1 MALMQT
7 VKYVLTVYAWVVIG
21 ILVFFLGRIAFF
33 YEKTS
38 SQRTGYY
45 FPVLP
50 ALLLAAGAVWY
61 LAQNVEFTG
70 QPTGDLLLFGGGAL
84 LSIFAIR
91 LQDLMTGA
99 RR

>member
-7 VKYVLTVYAWVVIG
+7 IKHVLTVYAWVVIG
-21 ILVFFLGRIAFF
+21 VLVFFLGRIAFF

-38 SQRTGYY
+38 SQRTRYY
-45 FPVLP
+45 FPILP

-61 LAQNVEFTG
+61 LARNVEFIG
-70 QPTGDLLLFGGGAL
+70 QPVGDLLLFGGGVFL
-84 LSIFAIR
+84 GMFASR
-91 LQDLMTGA
+91 LQNQMTGA